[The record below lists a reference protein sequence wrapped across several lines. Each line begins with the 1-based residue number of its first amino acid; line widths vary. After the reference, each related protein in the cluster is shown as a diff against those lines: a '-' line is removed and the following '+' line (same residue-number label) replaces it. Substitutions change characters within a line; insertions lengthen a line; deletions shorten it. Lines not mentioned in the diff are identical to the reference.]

1 MTVYWCDPYVNA
13 IVGGIHGTTETT
25 TRTGTY
31 AAPFSWA
38 DVNNA
43 SSANF
48 PGVTL
53 VDQDEIRIKGLANV
67 SAFLIDIG
75 SDWYCSNY
83 YTLLKNTTGTVLSS
97 EKTAKS
103 GQNGYAF
110 IIDPAV
116 TERYMVANSA
126 GAIPPYIFTAAAPDA
141 DGQRLYTY
149 SSGGQAGFWN
159 AVLIGLYPITN
170 KNMQVYLID
179 PDYYVSVE
187 NQTGYTYPF
196 CKDLIDLKVTDGWTS
211 ETVRNGV
218 CILALEATNMGGT
231 ERRYYFNSSTN
242 ARGYGTWYDCLNTY
256 FVAVDTDDTNCY
268 ARPYFWTNSAGG
280 TYAGADYTQK
290 YGGFIKTDGGYPN
303 YLYEGYYYNGA
314 GASNDSDACNSVE
327 VGITSC
333 YYGVYAYS
341 RYGTSHQY
349 RINNLFGRASGA
361 GNFNMYNYS
370 GDKSMDLYVGS
381 MFTYSGNGGAFI
393 NFSTNGLGGDGP
405 DITFMDSATLCGY
418 DTSAA
423 LFNNSD
429 ADLISN
435 ITFGSVSS
443 PIITQRDYPDKFASL
458 QSTGGPTFVAIAG
471 PPPAYTPDVKMSPS
485 TWTEASGILY
495 DGRTSTPHD
504 LSEANL
510 SLGNM
515 LTDDSD
521 YRNTD
526 VDIQVKTDM
535 YLYSTYGA
543 NGHTYHGDVNMHFSS
558 NDYDGKPVGVMPSVS
573 QNNNFHIPLIYYNDS
588 AEENA
593 LVVQGNARAVEANVY
608 SQKLEIPIPK
618 YTTEDIRIS
627 INWKVS
633 ANWPN
638 NRYVRM
644 SVGHASATGWDWA
657 NFYSN
662 SNPISTN
669 SSYTTTTLDIANA
682 DLPTLQL
689 NHMKIGIDIQNPFS
703 HVHKLYIKT
712 IEASVV

>member
-1 MTVYWCDPYVNA
+1 
-13 IVGGIHGTTETT
+13 
-25 TRTGTY
+25 
-31 AAPFSWA
+31 
-38 DVNNA
+38 
-43 SSANF
+43 
-48 PGVTL
+48 
-53 VDQDEIRIKGLANV
+53 
-67 SAFLIDIG
+67 
-75 SDWYCSNY
+75 
-83 YTLLKNTTGTVLSS
+83 
-97 EKTAKS
+97 
-103 GQNGYAF
+103 
-110 IIDPAV
+110 
-116 TERYMVANSA
+116 
-126 GAIPPYIFTAAAPDA
+126 
-141 DGQRLYTY
+141 
-149 SSGGQAGFWN
+149 
-159 AVLIGLYPITN
+159 
-170 KNMQVYLID
+170 
-179 PDYYVSVE
+179 
-187 NQTGYTYPF
+187 
-196 CKDLIDLKVTDGWTS
+196 
-211 ETVRNGV
+211 
-218 CILALEATNMGGT
+218 
-231 ERRYYFNSSTN
+231 
-242 ARGYGTWYDCLNTY
+242 
-256 FVAVDTDDTNCY
+256 
-268 ARPYFWTNSAGG
+268 
-280 TYAGADYTQK
+280 
-290 YGGFIKTDGGYPN
+290 
-303 YLYEGYYYNGA
+303 
-314 GASNDSDACNSVE
+314 
-327 VGITSC
+327 
-333 YYGVYAYS
+333 
-341 RYGTSHQY
+341 
-349 RINNLFGRASGA
+349 
-361 GNFNMYNYS
+361 
-370 GDKSMDLYVGS
+370 MDLYVGS
-381 MFTYSGNGGAFI
+381 MFTYEGNGGAFI
-393 NFSTNGLGGDGP
+393 NFSTNNLGGDGP
-405 DITFMDSATLCGY
+405 NMTFMDSASLCGY
-418 DTSAA
+418 ANSAA

-593 LVVQGNARAVEANVY
+593 LVIQGNARAVEANVY